1 MASMGDIV
9 LVYQDDS
16 PVFFARIEDICAD
29 RKPDW
34 YQVKLLV
41 LQVPVVETVWILR
54 ETYINGERFTMNG
67 TATRLEQVRGAS
79 QPKESLSS
87 PDKNRDKDRDKN
99 KDKEAQAKAARNT
112 GNVISLVDRKI
123 VDRKKG

>member
-1 MASMGDIV
+1 MASIADIV
-9 LVYQDDS
+9 LVYQEES
-16 PVFFARIEDICAD
+16 PAFFARIEDICAD
-29 RKPDW
+29 RKPGW

-54 ETYINGERFTMNG
+54 ESYINGETFTMDG
-67 TATRLEQVRGAS
+67 KPIRLEQVRGAS

-87 PDKNRDKDRDKN
+87 PNKDRDRNRDKDR
-99 KDKEAQAKAARNT
+99 EAQATADRNT
-112 GNVISLVDRKI
+112 GNVISLVDRRI